1 MSMQITI
8 LGCGSSAGVPA
19 IGNYW
24 GNCNPKNP
32 KNRRLRCSILIKS
45 DKSQILID
53 ASPDLRQQL
62 LSANVTYIDGVL
74 ITHAHADH
82 IHGIDDF
89 RYLNHIMNK
98 HINLYAKSA
107 VIDEIRKKFNY
118 VFDDLVPESNGF
130 YYKPC
135 LIPNEISGQFQ
146 IKDLKIKSFQQNH
159 GFGETTGFRINN
171 IAYSTDVVELNEKA
185 FSNLHDLD
193 LWIVDCLR
201 FKAHKTHSHF
211 EKTMEWV
218 NKIKPKKTIL
228 THMNFEVDYD
238 EITKKLPK
246 NCYAGYDGL
255 KIKV

>member
-1 MSMQITI
+1 MQITI

-24 GNCNPKNP
+24 GKCDPNNPKNQ
-32 KNRRLRCSILIKS
+32 RLRSSILVKS
-45 DKSQILID
+45 DESQILID

-62 LSANVTYIDGVL
+62 LFAKIDYIDAVL

-89 RYLNHIMNK
+89 RYLNHLMNK
-98 HINLYAKSA
+98 HIDLYAKSD

-118 VFDDLVPESNGF
+118 VFDDLVPEAKGF

-135 LIPNEISGQFQ
+135 LIPNKINSKFK
-146 IKDLKIKSFQQNH
+146 IKDVEIESFQQSH
-159 GFGETTGFRINN
+159 GFCESTGYRMNN
-171 IAYSTDVVELNEKA
+171 IAYSTDVVELNDHA
-185 FSNLHDLD
+185 FSKLYNLD

-201 FKAHKTHSHF
+201 FEPHKTHSHF
-211 EKTMEWV
+211 DKTMEWI
-218 NKIKPKKTIL
+218 NKLKPKKAIL

-238 EITKKLPK
+238 TISSMLPK
-246 NCYAGYDGL
+246 NCFAGYDGL
-255 KIKV
+255 KIEI